1 MQQMIPTGIFKLN
14 LLIPAQYLG
23 AFKQIDLLD
32 IYTVSP
38 DELFIM
44 DDTDKPY
51 FEVDLDDAQISE
63 VVNSLISNKVEADIQ
78 VLPLFN
84 DSDSGESRVNYNAF
98 IRNIDGVF
106 TCFINSKDE
115 EALAYGLYEAL
126 NELNKNNIHEA
137 DEIMLNR
144 INELHSLKVGWLV

>member
-14 LLIPAQYLG
+14 LLIPAQYLA

-38 DELFIM
+38 DELFVM
-44 DDTDKPY
+44 DDTDRPY
-51 FEVDLDDAQISE
+51 FEVDLDDAQISD
-63 VVNSLISNKVEADIQ
+63 VVNSLISTKVEADIQ

-84 DSDSGESRVNYNAF
+84 YSDSGEIRVNYNAF

-144 INELHSLKVGWLV
+144 INELHSLKVGWLA

>member
-1 MQQMIPTGIFKLN
+1 MQQMIPTGFFKLN
-14 LLIPAQYLG
+14 LLIPAQYFD
-23 AFKQIDLLD
+23 AFKQTDILD
-32 IYTVSP
+32 IYAVSP

-44 DDTDKPY
+44 EDTDKPY
-51 FEVDLDDAQISE
+51 FEVDLDDAQISD
-63 VVNSLISNKVEADIQ
+63 VVNSLISNNVEADIQ

-84 DSDSGESRVNYNAF
+84 DSDSGEIRVNYNAF

>member
-1 MQQMIPTGIFKLN
+1 MQQMIPTGFFKLI

-23 AFKQIDLLD
+23 AFKQTDILD

-38 DELFIM
+38 DELFITY
-44 DDTDKPY
+44 DTDKPY

-84 DSDSGESRVNYNAF
+84 DSDSGEIRVNYNAF

-106 TCFINSKDE
+106 TCFIKRQWSNFAFRFSDF
-115 EALAYGLYEAL
+115 LS
-126 NELNKNNIHEA
+126 IHGNQ
-137 DEIMLNR
+137 I
-144 INELHSLKVGWLV
+144 